1 MNLRDYFAGQALAGM
16 SSLYEVHHDAGETE
30 VANWAYQ
37 QADAMLAVR
46 NACPEQ
52 LPTRGEIAVAAM
64 QGLLSGGVR
73 ADFEPDY
80 VAATALQ
87 CADAMLAELQSNPVA
102 VAEAQQMQAG
112 IHQEANQ

>member
-46 NACPEQ
+46 DDNAQAKKIDLARHLALGSFGTARDLGIQNLVAHPILADEFKHLAANFQ
-52 LPTRGEIAVAAM
+52 RIAEILGE
-64 QGLLSGGVR
+64 
-73 ADFEPDY
+73 
-80 VAATALQ
+80 ALQ
-87 CADAMLAELQSNPVA
+87 
-102 VAEAQQMQAG
+102 EAST
-112 IHQEANQ
+112 